1 MIYYCYDCEYAE
13 EIDDKDV
20 ASGKIQLSEIC
31 PRCNSINVSLR
42 EDSSQNIGKTLA
54 WWLLV
59 APFITFVITIVPL
72 GLASI
77 FENKNDVLY
86 DLLMFISVIV
96 YLVSYIYAGMAPK
109 IYKKKMR
116 TEKYTQAMQA
126 LELKDYKTAEQNFTD
141 ILKAEP
147 RESEIYLERGKVRLL
162 NNQLPLAT
170 SDFTIATLLQPNNVE
185 YAYYRA
191 TIFMSY
197 MDDEAYNIAIER
209 FSALIL
215 NGYVKD
221 ECFNSR
227 GECYLATHQY
237 EKALADFEKAVKL
250 NPNNETYKNNKKTAL
265 SKVSTGEFVSTSIL
279 EPAIETMYEDNA
291 VEEDIKI
298 DLATCTKEELM
309 KLKVFDESK
318 ADDFISTRQTGKL
331 YYDIETLTQDFNLQ
345 PHEIV
350 QIQDK
355 LIFPLKPQAK
365 KGRAIDF

>member
-1 MIYYCYDCEYAE
+1 MIYYCTDCQFAK
-13 EIDDKDV
+13 EIDDNEV
-20 ASGKIQLSEIC
+20 ATNKIKLPEIC
-31 PRCNSINVSLR
+31 PNCHSVNVILSKEGGVNWKTICWWIFGATALGALPFEMIAESIGEGNSGY
-42 EDSSQNIGKTLA
+42 DFFMFMALA
-54 WWLLV
+54 G
-59 APFITFVITIVPL
+59 FVIV
-72 GLASI
+72 GLSP
-77 FENKNDVLY
+77 K
-86 DLLMFISVIV
+86 FI
-96 YLVSYIYAGMAPK
+96 
-109 IYKKKMR
+109 KKKINETR
-116 TEKYTQAMQA
+116 YAEVRNA
-126 LELKDYKTAEQNFTD
+126 LNSNDYKTAEQKLTD
-141 ILKAEP
+141 ILSLNAYDTKA
-147 RESEIYLERGKVRLL
+147 YFERGKIRYK
-162 NNQLPLAT
+162 NKQIELAKD
-170 SDFTIATLLQPNNVE
+170 DFVNTTLLEPSNME

-197 MDDEAYNIAIER
+197 MDDEAYNVAIES

-227 GECYLATHQY
+227 GECYLATCQY
-237 EKALADFEKAVKL
+237 EKALADFEKALKL
-250 NPNNETYKNNKKTAL
+250 NPNNETYKNNRKSAL
-265 SKVSTGEFVSTSIL
+265 SKISTGDFIPTSIQ
-279 EPAIETMYEDNA
+279 EPVMETMYENNTL
-291 VEEDIKI
+291 EEDIKI

-331 YYDIETLTQDFNLQ
+331 YYDIESLTQDFNLQ